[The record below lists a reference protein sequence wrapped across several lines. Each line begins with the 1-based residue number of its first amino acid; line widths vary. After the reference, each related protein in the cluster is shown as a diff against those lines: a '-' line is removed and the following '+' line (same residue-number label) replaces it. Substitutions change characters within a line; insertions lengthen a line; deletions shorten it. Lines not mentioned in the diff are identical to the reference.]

1 MKTATIKN
9 MKYYSSGEFDRNKE
23 QGFFDSDG
31 IYICKQFFE
40 EYCPG
45 YKQQKTYDVHFVICE
60 DGMFEIDFAR
70 DIWRDVNK
78 KEQFANFKH
87 YKTICY
93 KTTDFLKQHF
103 DIGGYDKKRFDVYFQ
118 ESK

>member
-70 DIWRDVNK
+70 DIWRDVNE
-78 KEQFANFKH
+78 KEQFTDYEY
-87 YKTICY
+87 YKKIAASVIE
-93 KTTDFLKQHF
+93 FLTQHF
-103 DIGGYDKKRFDVYFQ
+103 SIGEYDKKRVDVYFQ
-118 ESK
+118 ESE